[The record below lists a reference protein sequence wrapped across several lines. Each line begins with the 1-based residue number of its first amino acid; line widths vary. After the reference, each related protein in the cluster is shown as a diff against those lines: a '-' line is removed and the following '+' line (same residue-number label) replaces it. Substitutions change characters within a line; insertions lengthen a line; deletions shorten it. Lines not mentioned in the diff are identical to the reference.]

1 MNEEAAEEYLTPAQ
15 RFGREVRE
23 VRLGRRLTQKNL
35 GLGTGYSEGYVSKVE
50 AGKQQPSADF
60 ITGCDKVFATGGLF
74 TRLYVSIQE
83 SGTPTWFEP
92 YLALER
98 RALWIL
104 DFSAACLMGL
114 LQTDDYA
121 RAIFRAGH
129 PREERA
135 VIEGKVEGRMRRR
148 EVLESPDLSLWVV
161 LHEAC
166 LRTPVGGRTV
176 MRGQLDHLLDVAS
189 GPRVD
194 IQVLPFAAGAA
205 ASHTLSFTLLGSAG
219 SEPVLWTD
227 DATGGKL
234 HQKASTVAFQQ
245 ATYDRLR
252 AHALSPDESIAMIR
266 TVRMEE
272 YDRD

>member
-1 MNEEAAEEYLTPAQ
+1 MHEDEVEAYLTPGQ
-15 RFGREVRE
+15 RFGREVKE
-23 VRLGRRLTQKNL
+23 VRLGRKLTQKNL

-60 ITGCDKVFATGGLF
+60 IAGCDKVFATGGLF
-74 TRLYVSIQE
+74 TRLYASLQE

-98 RALWIL
+98 RASWIL
-104 DFSAACLMGL
+104 DYSAACLMGL
-114 LQTDDYA
+114 LQTDAYA

-129 PREERA
+129 PREESA

-148 EVLESPDLSLWVV
+148 ESLESPDLSLWVV
-161 LHEAC
+161 LNEAC
-166 LRTPVGGRTV
+166 LRTSVGGNAV
-176 MRGQLDHLLDVAS
+176 MRGQLDHLLDLAS

-194 IQVLPFAAGAA
+194 VQVLPFTAGAA
-205 ASHTLSFTLLGSAG
+205 AAHTLSFTLLGFAN

-227 DATGGKL
+227 DAAGGKL

-252 AHALSPDESIAMIR
+252 AHALSPDASLAVIR

-272 YDRD
+272 YGSD